1 MQRETANFSRP
12 LFGSK
17 KTAKVEARVS
27 DELKELVRRHW
38 MDQGFES
45 ESEWLENII
54 AVRVLGEE
62 HVRTIYE
69 QRMAKV
75 CGVSDKVPA
84 DAMVLPLRS
93 M

>member
-1 MQRETANFSRP
+1 MQSETAYFSRP
-12 LFGSK
+12 LLGSK
-17 KTAKVEARVS
+17 KTAKLEARVS

-38 MDQGFES
+38 VDHGFES
-45 ESEWLENII
+45 ESEWLENIA
-54 AVRVLGEE
+54 AVAVLGAE

-75 CGVSDKVPA
+75 CGLSDKPA
-84 DAMVLPLRS
+84 GSVVLPIRS